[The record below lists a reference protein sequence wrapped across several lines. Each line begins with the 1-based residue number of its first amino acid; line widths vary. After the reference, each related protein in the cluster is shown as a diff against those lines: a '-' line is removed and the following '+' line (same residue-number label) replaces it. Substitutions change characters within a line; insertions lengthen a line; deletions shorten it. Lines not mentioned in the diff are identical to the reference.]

1 MRLRFGDCVFDPDTR
16 EVLRGGGAVTVSPK
30 AFALLDLLIASRPK
44 AISKADIQ
52 MALWPGTHVSE
63 ASLPN
68 LVLELRAALGDDA
81 RRSRIIRTVP
91 RFGYAF
97 HAAVKKERGAR
108 DSGGSS
114 QALAYR
120 LLWGRREISLDPGDN
135 LIGRDRDCVVWID
148 DWSVSRRHAR
158 ITIGDDGATIEDLGS
173 KNGTSVGNRRIGGPT
188 SLTEGDAI
196 TIGPV
201 TLQLRVVRALGSTH
215 STVSKAP
222 AP

>member
-81 RRSRIIRTVP
+81 RRS
-91 RFGYAF
+91 
-97 HAAVKKERGAR
+97 
-108 DSGGSS
+108 
-114 QALAYR
+114 
-120 LLWGRREISLDPGDN
+120 
-135 LIGRDRDCVVWID
+135 
-148 DWSVSRRHAR
+148 
-158 ITIGDDGATIEDLGS
+158 
-173 KNGTSVGNRRIGGPT
+173 
-188 SLTEGDAI
+188 
-196 TIGPV
+196 
-201 TLQLRVVRALGSTH
+201 
-215 STVSKAP
+215 
-222 AP
+222 